1 MMNGSIGTQIDHVAP
16 KKNSATT
23 IITTKGPMALSTPP
37 TAPCAMP
44 YVPPLAMSATKP
56 ASLPPFDFEASYR
69 ALMPAQ
75 APSEPQP
82 SSRTGLARYSCEQPS
97 GPAFDQEKSW
107 INNFSDPSCRRT
119 GDSPEPAGKQSTPLA
134 AFDAR
139 TLPKHGHT
147 YPCMESGS
155 DPYRVYPQP
164 LRSPYWSPVRSPARR
179 FDTTPPS

>member
-1 MMNGSIGTQIDHVAP
+1 
-16 KKNSATT
+16 
-23 IITTKGPMALSTPP
+23 MALSTPP

-82 SSRTGLARYSCEQPS
+82 ASRMYLPDSSCRSADSSSRTGLARYSCEQPS

-107 INNFSDPSCRRT
+107 INNFSDP
-119 GDSPEPAGKQSTPLA
+119 
-134 AFDAR
+134 
-139 TLPKHGHT
+139 
-147 YPCMESGS
+147 
-155 DPYRVYPQP
+155 
-164 LRSPYWSPVRSPARR
+164 
-179 FDTTPPS
+179 